1 MKHVS
6 HFVKPGAKL
15 LQTGGTFDDL
25 LAFKNPDKSV
35 VIVAFNNSDES
46 RELTLKIG
54 DETIISSLKANS
66 FNTILVKK

>member
-15 LQTGGTFDDL
+15 LQTGGTFDDI
-25 LAFKNPDKSV
+25 LAFINPDKSV
-35 VIVAFNNSDES
+35 VIVAFNNTNEL
-46 RELTLKIG
+46 RELTLKIS
-54 DETIISSLKANS
+54 DKTITSTLKANS